1 MGKKGLGREL
11 PLFLLFDVDVVK
23 KQEEE
28 RFLKEEM
35 GCPVVVDI
43 LVAAP

>member
-11 PLFLLFDVDVVK
+11 SLFLLFDVDVVK

-35 GCPVVVDI
+35 GCPVVDI